1 MNNERDNLVKA
12 LHEAASGSQRS
23 KIARLREIF
32 EEVEAAKAAGTSNKI
47 IVSALEAH
55 GLIFDVN
62 NFKNTRSRIL
72 KERAMETFAQ
82 AAQSVNPP
90 TPAITKKHVTPFS
103 KEIAFPS
110 APTPTPTSAPA
121 PPGVLT
127 SILRGEVDLKKYR
140 KD

>member
-82 AAQSVNPP
+82 AAHAAQSVNPP
-90 TPAITKKHVTPFS
+90 TPAITKKQVMPLS
-103 KEIAFPS
+103 KEIAFP
-110 APTPTPTSAPA
+110 PTPTSSA

-127 SILRGEVDLKKYR
+127 SILRGAVDLKKFR